1 MNGISV
7 VSTGA
12 MDRQGKQGIL
22 CSEGEN
28 SSSAHVLVVEMG
40 VTWVARFF
48 LVWVFGKQ
56 CHEEGKATVEKN
68 GKFQS
73 MKS

>member
-48 LVWVFGKQ
+48 LVWGYGIQRHGEVKLLLRKMASFK
-56 CHEEGKATVEKN
+56 V
-68 GKFQS
+68 
-73 MKS
+73 